1 MFFKLTFYMPYIYK
15 KMIYTFIIILLT
27 VLVSLKGFKDLYFF
41 NKYKFEISSIKKGE
55 KIRMLSS
62 GFLHVDYNHL
72 FLNLFTLFIFSGQVI
87 NIVGSINYL
96 FIYLI
101 SLYAG
106 NYFTL
111 KFHEKE
117 PLYSAVGAS
126 GAVTGIVYSSI
137 ILYPEMKLMLIFLP
151 IPLPA
156 YVFGILY
163 MLYSIYGMN
172 KNVGNIGHVAHFG
185 GAIAGLFVTLVI
197 YPQIINQNLWII
209 ILMMIPIILFIVN
222 SKRKI
227 F

>member
-1 MFFKLTFYMPYIYK
+1 MYNRFIFKEK
-15 KMIYTFIIILLT
+15 KIYTLSLILIIIFI
-27 VLVSLKGFKDLYFF
+27 SIKGFKNQSFF
-41 NKYKFEISSIKKGE
+41 DKYKFEINSVKNGE

-62 GFLHVDYNHL
+62 GFLHVDYSHL
-72 FLNLFTLFIFSGQVI
+72 FLNLFTLYIFSGQVI
-87 NIVGSINYL
+87 AGVGSINYL
-96 FIYLI
+96 IIYII

-106 NYFTL
+106 NYFAL

-117 PLYSAVGAS
+117 PFYSAVGAS
-126 GAVTGIVYSSI
+126 GAITGIVYSSI

-172 KNVGNIGHVAHFG
+172 KGFDNIGHTAHFG

-197 YPQIINQNLWII
+197 KPEIINQNLWII